1 MTTASI
7 FVSIAPEWASAREQ
21 LDGAYA
27 VREHVAHREYL
38 FDDELVLE
46 REPTGLRHALWYSV
60 LAGVHGGD
68 VVQFDK
74 THLRVVAD
82 ADAV

>member
-1 MTTASI
+1 MTVASV
-7 FVSIAPEWASAREQ
+7 FVSIAPEWTSARDQ
-21 LDGAYA
+21 LVAAYE
-27 VREHVAHREYL
+27 VREHPAHHEYL

-60 LAGVHGGD
+60 LAGVQGGD

-74 THLRVVAD
+74 ARLRVVAD
-82 ADAV
+82 GA